1 MPGGHGQKVVSDFV
15 MLISCFCGWICDRI
29 VLDMLCV
36 TTFLSGLILRSQWR
50 GEWWRCHSFSSS
62 SLTSLPQEPA
72 MTSSTSPSGTLVGW
86 KLSIGCCHRILCDI
100 CWSRCFGS
108 FYSVIANTSSLF
120 FFPISGH
127 SNDLQRTFAFFFS
140 PSIASLA
147 VSDVSWLETMAIGPL
162 ESDNLEQFLFFP
174 LVLPFPLA
182 KLKASSSSIFGS
194 VVVTDQWHCCC

>member
-1 MPGGHGQKVVSDFV
+1 MNVKRSHQNLLALKKKKLITKCFTSIDSARAAHTAFLVNAFISQYWKKHNSNKTYQGLPGGHGQKVVSDFV

-100 CWSRCFGS
+100 CWCRCFGS

-120 FFPISGH
+120 FFSY
-127 SNDLQRTFAFFFS
+127 FW
-140 PSIASLA
+140 SL
-147 VSDVSWLETMAIGPL
+147 
-162 ESDNLEQFLFFP
+162 
-174 LVLPFPLA
+174 
-182 KLKASSSSIFGS
+182 
-194 VVVTDQWHCCC
+194 

>member
-1 MPGGHGQKVVSDFV
+1 MHSYRNIEKKHNSNKTYQGLPGGHGQKVVSDFV

-86 KLSIGCCHRILCDI
+86 KLSIGCCHRILGDI

-120 FFPISGH
+120 FSLFLVTLMISRG
-127 SNDLQRTFAFFFS
+127 LLLFFFPPLSLLLLFQMS
-140 PSIASLA
+140 PDL
-147 VSDVSWLETMAIGPL
+147 
-162 ESDNLEQFLFFP
+162 
-174 LVLPFPLA
+174 
-182 KLKASSSSIFGS
+182 KL
-194 VVVTDQWHCCC
+194 WR

>member
-1 MPGGHGQKVVSDFV
+1 MDLWQNCAWHVVCNNIFIWFDLKVPVERRV
-15 MLISCFCGWICDRI
+15 MKMSLF
-29 VLDMLCV
+29 
-36 TTFLSGLILRSQWR
+36 FLLILDLLASGASDDVKYISKRNSGRMKAFYWLLSPDPLWYLLVQMFWFILF
-50 GEWWRCHSFSSS
+50 CHCKHLFS
-62 SLTSLPQEPA
+62 
-72 MTSSTSPSGTLVGW
+72 
-86 KLSIGCCHRILCDI
+86 
-100 CWSRCFGS
+100 
-108 FYSVIANTSSLF
+108 F